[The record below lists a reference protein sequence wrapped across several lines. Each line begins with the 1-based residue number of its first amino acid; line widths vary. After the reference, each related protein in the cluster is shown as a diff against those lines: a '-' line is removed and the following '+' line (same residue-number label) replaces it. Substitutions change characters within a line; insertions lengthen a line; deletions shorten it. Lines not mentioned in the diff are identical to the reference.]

1 MKEFIKAFCD
11 RYFNERDRHFFLK
24 GIIVGAIVGTT
35 LGFILKAVVF

>member
-11 RYFNERDRHFFLK
+11 RYFNQRDRHFFFR